1 MSMDLIQRTFSS
13 LRQRNFRLFFA
24 GQAVSVVGTW
34 IQQTA
39 LSWLVYELTGSKYML
54 GVVAALSSLPML
66 FLPILG
72 GVIADRFPKKKIL
85 LITQFISM
93 FFMIVFAA
101 LIVSGRYNINH
112 ILIIS
117 VLIGTVFAIDMP
129 ARHAF
134 VVEIAGKQD
143 LMNAIALNSSMFNL
157 ARVIGPAIAGIIMM
171 RLGVSWCFIIN
182 AFSFLAVLIAL
193 FYVQAAEVPV
203 IKRTESIAQYTLS
216 GFRYVKQNKTILNVM
231 VLMVMMGIFGWSYSV
246 LIPALA
252 KDVFSQGEQGYAMLV
267 SATGLGALFGALF
280 VAYMGNTEHR
290 KRLIDCGVYFFS
302 IMLFL
307 LALSKSYWL
316 SIILLMGTGT
326 GLLVYFSSSTT
337 MIQSCVDDS
346 FRGRIMGIWALI
358 FGGTIPIGSFLVGIV
373 SERFGIALTLLAC
386 SIICPLFTFILSLY
400 SKEEVRTEPK
410 ELVEAA

>member
-1 MSMDLIQRTFSS
+1 MDLIQRTFSS

-85 LITQFISM
+85 IITQFMSM
-93 FFMIVFAA
+93 FFMVVFAA
-101 LIVSGRYNINH
+101 LIVSGKYNINH
-112 ILIIS
+112 IMIIS

-157 ARVIGPAIAGIIMM
+157 ARVIGPAIAGVIMM

-182 AFSFLAVLIAL
+182 VFSFLAVLIAL
-193 FYVQAAEVPV
+193 FYVQAAEVPI

-216 GFRYVKQNKTILNVM
+216 GFRYSNRTK
-231 VLMVMMGIFGWSYSV
+231 
-246 LIPALA
+246 
-252 KDVFSQGEQGYAMLV
+252 
-267 SATGLGALFGALF
+267 
-280 VAYMGNTEHR
+280 
-290 KRLIDCGVYFFS
+290 
-302 IMLFL
+302 
-307 LALSKSYWL
+307 LS
-316 SIILLMGTGT
+316 
-326 GLLVYFSSSTT
+326 
-337 MIQSCVDDS
+337 
-346 FRGRIMGIWALI
+346 
-358 FGGTIPIGSFLVGIV
+358 
-373 SERFGIALTLLAC
+373 
-386 SIICPLFTFILSLY
+386 
-400 SKEEVRTEPK
+400 
-410 ELVEAA
+410 

>member
-1 MSMDLIQRTFSS
+1 
-13 LRQRNFRLFFA
+13 
-24 GQAVSVVGTW
+24 
-34 IQQTA
+34 
-39 LSWLVYELTGSKYML
+39 
-54 GVVAALSSLPML
+54 
-66 FLPILG
+66 
-72 GVIADRFPKKKIL
+72 
-85 LITQFISM
+85 
-93 FFMIVFAA
+93 
-101 LIVSGRYNINH
+101 
-112 ILIIS
+112 
-117 VLIGTVFAIDMP
+117 
-129 ARHAF
+129 

-157 ARVIGPAIAGIIMM
+157 ARVIGPAIAGVIMM

-182 AFSFLAVLIAL
+182 VFSFLAVLIAL
-193 FYVQAAEVPV
+193 FYVQAAEVPI

-267 SATGLGALFGALF
+267 SSIGLGALFGALF

-316 SIILLMGTGT
+316 SLILLMGTGI

-337 MIQSCVDDS
+337 LIQSCVDDS

-358 FGGTIPIGSFLVGIV
+358 FGGTMPIGSFLVGIV

-400 SKEEVRTEPK
+400 SKEEEQAKPK
-410 ELVEAA
+410 ELVEAAGT